1 MNYFP
6 EYILTAIDYYR
17 PGGIVMVLILVVSL
31 WMWVLIIDRIL
42 FFSNANKRDL
52 GVKEA
57 VALLKKNSKG
67 LTGSG
72 SCINMM
78 KGFLQERT
86 GDPLLDKKILEQ
98 YAIKEEKAL
107 KSSLQLIT
115 VLAATAPMMGLLGT
129 VTGMVSTFDVIAL
142 FGTGNARALS
152 GGISEALI
160 TTQSGLLAGIPGL
173 FMSRLLKYKSEKM
186 SRRFKIMVMALTR
199 NL

>member
-1 MNYFP
+1 
-6 EYILTAIDYYR
+6 
-17 PGGIVMVLILVVSL
+17 MVLILVVSL